1 MTLILIAFHPKVSRL
16 LELETNNHLK
26 HGHVI
31 CLQEVK
37 TNTNKQKKI
46 AHFESSLLILIW
58 RILIFLVHMKWKQLH
73 RRLFRKDPQKFLP
86 NAHICTKERK
96 ALTNCFC
103 CSCFSTC
110 QCIVTK
116 KMHVTDTDMRQL
128 STNCW
133 SIKKLSTNTR
143 PLRTKA
149 KHHTN
154 RDEKCKHGT

>member
-26 HGHVI
+26 HDHVI

-46 AHFESSLLILIW
+46 AHFESSLLISIW

-73 RRLFRKDPQKFLP
+73 RWLFRKDPQKFLP

-110 QCIVTK
+110 QRIVAK
-116 KMHVTDTDMRQL
+116 KMHVTDTDNYVYKL
-128 STNCW
+128 LIN
-133 SIKKLSTNTR
+133 KKNYVYKYQTSQNQSQTSY
-143 PLRTKA
+143 K
-149 KHHTN
+149 
-154 RDEKCKHGT
+154 